1 MSGSAA
7 GKGESKRSPTS
18 VIRRF
23 SEEVVNKGN
32 FEVLSELVH
41 KDVRFDSSLAGVA
54 PGIDGVREIFSAL
67 REAFS
72 DAACAIEELVADG
85 ELVAERFTF
94 TGTHAN
100 DFHGVPATGK
110 RISMSGMAMFRVVDG
125 RIAERW
131 GVEDQLGLMRQ
142 LGAFNRS

>member
-1 MSGSAA
+1 MSDSAA
-7 GKGESKRSPTS
+7 GKVDPSRSPKS

-41 KDVRFDSSLAGVA
+41 EDVRFDSSLAGVA
-54 PGIDGVREIFSAL
+54 PGIDGVKEIFSAL
-67 REAFS
+67 REGFS

-94 TGTHAN
+94 TGTHAS

-125 RIAERW
+125 KIAERW
-131 GVEDQLGLMRQ
+131 GIEDQLGLMRQ
-142 LGAFNRS
+142 LGALDRG